1 MQERVS
7 EKERGSEFE
16 GGAVVS
22 SRLGEEIGQR
32 SRMKSSVA
40 VGSGCCNW
48 VNF

>member
-7 EKERGSEFE
+7 EREREFE
-16 GGAVVS
+16 GAVVS